1 MVTEMITRKAE
12 NSTVINAFAIKMRG
26 YCKPSIVNAATAA
39 KAKYAHY
46 LCIGDIYEDFRQY
59 LSNVESCTR
68 LSFVAKHVAAETA
81 NEDFRRTALYRGV
94 PQATPGMEVELRG
107 ERGYIV
113 GANDTMNF
121 DVAFP
126 RGVWNC
132 HPNYELVYFADDG
145 SILYDFR
152 TTKSAEQ

>member
-1 MVTEMITRKAE
+1 MD
-12 NSTVINAFAIKMRG
+12 AFAIKMRG
-26 YCKPSIVNAATAA
+26 YCKPSIVNATTAA

-46 LCIGDIYEDFRQY
+46 LCIGDMYEDFRHY

-68 LSFVAKHVAAETA
+68 LSFGAKHVAKTPSE
-81 NEDFRRTALYRGV
+81 NFQRTALYRGV
-94 PQATPGMEVELRG
+94 PLATPGMEVELRG

-113 GANDTMNF
+113 DANDTMNF
-121 DVAFP
+121 DIAFQ

-152 TTKSAEQ
+152 TSKGAEP